1 MRGGEVKGEVDKE
14 GRRCILL
21 SNSLE
26 ALLEVRLDSS
36 GVLGLREDLQHL
48 IVGEEEEA
56 GKEQTL
62 LLKVSVQALQ
72 DLVQKIVAASEFV
85 KEARL

>member
-1 MRGGEVKGEVDKE
+1 MDKE

-21 SNSLE
+21 CNPLE
-26 ALLEVRLDSS
+26 ALFEVRLDSG

-48 IVGEEEEA
+48 IIGEEEEA

-62 LLKVSVQALQ
+62 LLEVGVQALQ

>member
-1 MRGGEVKGEVDKE
+1 MDKE
-14 GRRCILL
+14 GKRCILL
-21 SNSLE
+21 RNPLE
-26 ALLEVRLDSS
+26 ALFEVRLDSG
-36 GVLGLREDLQHL
+36 GVLGLREDFQHL
-48 IVGEEEEA
+48 IIGEEEEA